1 MARRLRWS
9 EEASD
14 DLEEI
19 AAYIAR
25 DSRMYAAS
33 FVRRIR
39 EVARSLLKMSERGRV
54 VPEYQ
59 DPTVRE
65 IIVGNY
71 RLVYRIAPEEIGI
84 VAVIHGARQMP
95 MR

>member
-39 EVARSLLKMSERGRV
+39 RESRPMK
-54 VPEYQ
+54 P
-59 DPTVRE
+59 PTLPCYTDQV
-65 IIVGNY
+65 
-71 RLVYRIAPEEIGI
+71 EESQC
-84 VAVIHGARQMP
+84 R
-95 MR
+95 